1 MATEKV
7 WPLFEAPAITASSS
21 ELYDLPCPYIL
32 SKKKLGTGLYA
43 DVYECKNTVTGAH
56 FAAKRFKKKLVYG
69 LELML
74 QTEFQVLKAVLREH
88 KNILSMIDYFETSE
102 YFYLVTDLA
111 NGGELFERIT
121 QSSNDRLTIGDTRS
135 ILVNLLSALAH
146 LHRNG
151 IVHRDIK
158 AENILFASRN
168 STASLLLL
176 ADFGHA
182 QILTGGEL
190 AHTFGGTLSYL
201 APEVVNRIGHSFPVD
216 IWAVGVLTY
225 FMLCGYMPFDC
236 DTDAET
242 KQYIKTAD
250 YVYEPEEYWCNIPRE
265 AKDFIDKCL
274 CVNPLERM
282 TADESLKHPFIA
294 DGLSSS
300 SAFGGSAISST
311 SLQALHDAV
320 WKLHNS
326 RQHSSANL
334 MKTASSSNL
343 SKTFSASNIARGS
356 YTSIPKVLTA
366 SMSKLSSK
374 NLASLRGDSNS
385 ASLIS
390 RHSHDNCSAL
400 LGGKCYSPETV
411 TAFTTPVTSGSN
423 SRQPSHTN
431 LHNLQIKPLAAAA
444 VTTGSRAGNANFM
457 I

>member
-1 MATEKV
+1 MPAEKI

-43 DVYECKNTVTGAH
+43 DVYECKNTITGGH

-121 QSSNDRLTIGDTRS
+121 QSPNDRLTIADTRS

-168 STASLLLL
+168 SRASLLLL

-182 QILTGGEL
+182 QILTGGEMAL
-190 AHTFGGTLSYL
+190 TFGGTLSYL
-201 APEVVNRIGHSFPVD
+201 APEVVNRVGHSFPVD

-250 YVYEPEEYWCNIPRE
+250 YVYEPEEYWSDIPAD
-265 AKDFIDKCL
+265 AKDFIDNCL
-274 CVNPLERM
+274 RVNPDERI
-282 TADESLKHPFIA
+282 TAEESLKHPFLA
-294 DGLSSS
+294 ENLSSPS
-300 SAFGGSAISST
+300 TYGPAISST

-334 MKTASSSNL
+334 LKTASSTNL
-343 SKTFSASNIARGS
+343 SKNYSTSNLARAS
-356 YTSIPKVLTA
+356 YTSIPKVLAA

-374 NLASLRGDSNS
+374 NLVSLRGDSNS
-385 ASLIS
+385 ASLSS
-390 RHSHDNCSAL
+390 RQSHDNCVAL

-411 TAFTTPVTSGSN
+411 TAFTTPVTSGPN
-423 SRQPSHTN
+423 SRQQSHTN
-431 LHNLQIKPLAAAA
+431 LHNLHIKPHAAPA
-444 VTTGSRAGNANFM
+444 VTTGVRAGNANFM